1 MVTSVRQSDTCCYF
15 LNLRLGAV
23 IIGIINSVFFIFL
36 FSWSVRIVH
45 FQLPQ
50 LTLTTVTV
58 GISVPMSFYNTI
70 FPT

>member
-36 FSWSVRIVH
+36 FSWSVRIFFH
-45 FQLPQ
+45 GQKYF
-50 LTLTTVTV
+50 
-58 GISVPMSFYNTI
+58 
-70 FPT
+70 